1 MTNVCDSWK
10 FTHPI
15 FSSTPATKGDHSNY
29 FSDRIKADVYHYLP
43 GNPLL
48 MTILCNI
55 IAEPPQLT
63 GAVIKDTLLLFPKVK
78 VND

>member
-1 MTNVCDSWK
+1 
-10 FTHPI
+10 
-15 FSSTPATKGDHSNY
+15 
-29 FSDRIKADVYHYLP
+29 
-43 GNPLL
+43 